1 MGFLEFT
8 KGWLPELVSSSLSV
22 ISLVCLVLVLR
33 IYNGRPLTDLDLPP
47 YLTLNTVVALIATI
61 NSACLT
67 APICAALMQ
76 EMWIKYLDKIERN
89 KDCQLRDMVRFYDA
103 SNGVIGSLM
112 FLFKLRS
119 WEYAIH
125 HIQIH
130 GAQIAILTFCSG
142 FVAFW
147 GCLITILSLGYSAF
161 TQQLVGIELQART
174 TIGNLPRS
182 EVYDTYYDRPWDGE
196 HAVHT

>member
-1 MGFLEFT
+1 MGFLEIT

-89 KDCQLRDMVRFYDA
+89 KDCQLRDMVRTSCYR
-103 SNGVIGSLM
+103 SLAVAGISSCARVG
-112 FLFKLRS
+112 L
-119 WEYAIH
+119 H
-125 HIQIH
+125 HIPRRHHDQNESPRGRSTGGLEMH
-130 GAQIAILTFCSG
+130 
-142 FVAFW
+142 
-147 GCLITILSLGYSAF
+147 
-161 TQQLVGIELQART
+161 RT
-174 TIGNLPRS
+174 KCCR
-182 EVYDTYYDRPWDGE
+182 
-196 HAVHT
+196 H